1 MGKNATKKKSKKP
14 TKNDDRVTIKKY
26 ANRRLYNTAT
36 SNYITLDY
44 LCQMV
49 KDGVDFVVYDAK
61 TGEDITRPVLTQII
75 VEEENKGQNLLPIG
89 FLRHLIGFYGDSLQ
103 EVVPKYLEFSMQN
116 FTHNQDEIR
125 KYLDN
130 TFAGIFSLSR
140 YEQLGRQNMDIFEQ
154 ALKMFTPFPGGASNE
169 PSAGDDGNGGGGKPR
184 ESEIETLKKQVEE
197 LRSRLEKIA
206 GPADSDKG

>member
-1 MGKNATKKKSKKP
+1 MGKNTTGKKNKKDTKK
-14 TKNDDRVTIKKY
+14 DDLVTIKKY

-49 KDGVDFVVYDAK
+49 KDGVEFVVYDAK

-75 VEEENKGQNLLPIG
+75 VEEENKGQNLMPIG

-116 FTHNQDEIR
+116 FTHNQDDMR

-130 TFAGIFSLSR
+130 SFAGIFSLSR
-140 YEQLGRQNMDIFEQ
+140 YEQLGRQNMELFDR
-154 ALKMFTPFPGGASNE
+154 ALKMFTPFPGGGNK
-169 PSAGDDGNGGGGKPR
+169 PSASDDNGGGDDTPS
-184 ESEIETLKKQVEE
+184 ESEIRILKQQVEE
-197 LRSRLEKIA
+197 LRSRLEKISSTA
-206 GPADSDKG
+206 SGGKG

>member
-1 MGKNATKKKSKKP
+1 MGKSADKKKNKNNTKKDTKK
-14 TKNDDRVTIKKY
+14 DDRITIKKY

-49 KDGVDFVVYDAK
+49 KDGIDFVVYDAK

-103 EVVPKYLEFSMQN
+103 EIVPKYLEFSMQS
-116 FTHNQDEIR
+116 FTRNQDEIR
-125 KYLDN
+125 EYLDN

-140 YEQLGRQNMDIFEQ
+140 YEQLGRQNMDLFER
-154 ALKMFTPFPGGASNE
+154 ALQMFTPFPGGAGNE
-169 PSAGDDGNGGGGKPR
+169 PSASADKPK

-206 GPADSDKG
+206 GPADSNKG